1 LPARTRVTKLPAITR
16 PLELAAA
23 AMQKSVGEE
32 GGAVPCETLGEKRE
46 GAVVGSQLCGR
57 PTYSPGLARPAG
69 RNCQRPPASLLIIRR
84 YVWERFFFFC
94 FNEEMAPSVFF
105 GEKRPSAADSRAA
118 ERLARMRGRR
128 GKCEGKAVDTRF
140 FRNSLVSC
148 TKPIFDGMILNGIIQ
163 VDIC

>member
-1 LPARTRVTKLPAITR
+1 VTKLPAITR

-84 YVWERFFFFC
+84 YVWERFFFF
-94 FNEEMAPSVFF
+94 FASMKKWRRQYFLERKDRQQQTPEQQ
-105 GEKRPSAADSRAA
+105 RDSPECVGAGA
-118 ERLARMRGRR
+118 NARGRQWIL
-128 GKCEGKAVDTRF
+128 DF
-140 FRNSLVSC
+140 FAIRWLVVPNLSL
-148 TKPIFDGMILNGIIQ
+148 ME
-163 VDIC
+163 